1 MTEAADYVGVH
12 PQTLRAWADS
22 GRVPP
27 NRLDRE
33 RRYHRSDLDA
43 LTGNTPAVPER
54 REALYLRVSGH
65 TGQETSLKVQEAEL
79 RGTPTCPITL
89 VARDRASG
97 LNEKRPG
104 LHRVPIAAGRGE
116 YTVLRVTHEDRLARF
131 GGSWIRLQLAQHG
144 VTVEVPHPTP
154 SVDARSGVLAAF
166 TAGRLCG
173 KRSREAK
180 QRLHYEVS
188 NGEE

>member
-1 MTEAADYVGVH
+1 M
-12 PQTLRAWADS
+12 
-22 GRVPP
+22 VP
-27 NRLDRE
+27 
-33 RRYHRSDLDA
+33 
-43 LTGNTPAVPER
+43 
-54 REALYLRVSGH
+54 
-65 TGQETSLKVQEAEL
+65 GQETSLKSQEAEL
-79 RGTPTCPITL
+79 RGTPTGPIAL
-89 VARDRASG
+89 VAWDRASG
-97 LNEKRPG
+97 LDEKRPENPRP
-104 LHRVPIAAGRGE
+104 LEAADRGE
-116 YTVLRVTHEDRLARF
+116 YTVLRGAHEDRLARF
-131 GGSWIRLQLAQHG
+131 GGSWIRHQLAQHG